1 MSQPS
6 PALLSEPDVGTEFPP
21 LRFRDR
27 LARFDGT
34 AVTLLNG
41 TSRIRGVTPTFALF
55 SRLGDGVLWYGLM
68 ALLLVFGPPGSVWI
82 VAQMLGVGA
91 VALLVYKVSK
101 ALARR
106 PRPYVALERIT
117 LGADPLD
124 EYSFPSGHTM
134 HAVAFSVVLAA
145 HAPAA
150 TPALA
155 LVCGL
160 IAASRVVLGLH
171 YTTDVILGGLL
182 GFLIAWSSFPLMS
195 WAGLS

>member
-1 MSQPS
+1 MSHPS
-6 PALLSEPDVGTEFPP
+6 PPALSEPDVGTEFVP

-34 AVTLLNG
+34 AATLLNG
-41 TSRIRGVTPTFALF
+41 TSRLRGVKPTFALF
-55 SRLGDGVLWYGLM
+55 SRLGDGVLWYALM
-68 ALLLVFGPPGSVWI
+68 ALLLVVGPAGSAWI
-82 VAQMLGVGA
+82 VVQMIAVGA
-91 VALLVYKVSK
+91 VALAVYKVAK
-101 ALARR
+101 ASARR

-134 HAVAFSVVLAA
+134 HAVAFSVILAA

-150 TPALA
+150 APALM
-155 LVCGL
+155 LVCAM

-171 YTTDVILGGLL
+171 YTTDVVLGGLL
-182 GFLIAWSSFPLMS
+182 GFVIAWASFPVMA
-195 WAGLS
+195 WAGLG